1 MYNIVKKKLMI
12 EVDTEYRVVRG
23 MDELVAMISTVES
36 RCRVRCVNP
45 ARAIAEAMRIFRES
59 KFPIKAM
66 VGAMYRYDSAS
77 GESFPACYGGI
88 PESSWL
94 TMEYRG
100 GHKLVVHE
108 CHRSGVGK
116 SRLIPTK
123 AAREWEQRQLD
134 AREYLDVDGKV
145 KLWGKREKP

>member
-1 MYNIVKKKLMI
+1 MAGKKKLMI
-12 EVDTEYRVVRG
+12 EVDAQYRIVRG
-23 MDELVAMISTVES
+23 MDELVAMIATVES
-36 RCRVRCVNP
+36 RCRVRCIEP

-66 VGAMYRYDSAS
+66 VGAMYHYDAAS
-77 GESFPACYGGI
+77 GESFPVSYGGI
-88 PESSWL
+88 PESTWL

-108 CHRSGVGK
+108 CYRRWVNT

-134 AREYLDVDGKV
+134 TKEYLDVDGKT